1 MGASIQQTKKTM
13 NLNCA
18 ILHADAEIAERLE
31 TYISKVPFLTL
42 RGKYKNPLDALKDYY
57 ETEVEVY
64 FVGISPVE
72 EGEICGMDFCRL
84 LSTPTRV
91 IFIADTEQYAAE
103 CFRLDALDYLVGVTD
118 FAVFF
123 QSVSKATRWFA
134 LQEVTPKQKAAVMPE
149 EKGKVIYVR
158 SDNRIMRLELTQINY
173 IEGWGDYVKIYCKD
187 APKPILSL
195 CSMKYMEEKLPADEF
210 IRVHRSFIVRKD
222 CIHAISRSTVVIEQ
236 KDVPIGDAY
245 REKVKGF
252 VARLA
257 VI

>member
-1 MGASIQQTKKTM
+1 MRLFCKQRTTM

-42 RGKYKNPLDALKDYY
+42 LGKYSNPLEALKDYY

-72 EGEICGMDFCRL
+72 EGGICGMDFCRL

-103 CFRLDALDYLVGVTD
+103 CFRLDALDYLVGAID

-134 LQEVTPKQKAAVMPE
+134 LQEVAPRQKTAAVPE
-149 EKGKVIYVR
+149 ESEKVIYVR
-158 SDNRIMRLELTQINY
+158 SDNRIMRLELKQINY
-173 IEGWGDYVKIYCKD
+173 IEGWGDYVKIYYKD
-187 APKPILSL
+187 TPKPILSL

-222 CIHAISRSTVVIEQ
+222 CIHAIGRSTVVIEE